1 MNDST
6 AVAIWQKLIDAA
18 SNDDHDPEL
27 YLDAADQI
35 RSLLVNQNELE
46 AQLSNQRSEIMRLH
60 RTAGVY

>member
-1 MNDST
+1 MTSST
-6 AVAIWQKLIDAA
+6 AVALWHKLVEAA
-18 SNDDHDPEL
+18 SNDEHDPEL

-35 RSLLVNQNELE
+35 RSLLVNQVELE